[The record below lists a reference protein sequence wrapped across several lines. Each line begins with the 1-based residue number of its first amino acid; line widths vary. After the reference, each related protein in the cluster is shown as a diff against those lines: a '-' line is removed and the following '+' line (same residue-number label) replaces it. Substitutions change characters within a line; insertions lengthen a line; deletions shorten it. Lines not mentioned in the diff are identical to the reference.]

1 MNTPN
6 DYKVPD
12 WNNKT
17 GDDEWK
23 AHVPTE
29 MRAEWTSFSDEQQ
42 QMIAEWAEALNET
55 QAPIPADPP
64 IATVAALA
72 RMGKLRIRT
81 VPGWLYRTSL
91 ELPRPA
97 PTDTWFY
104 NDGDCCW
111 ERSHWGGKERDTAR
125 NNGRVYRYPADP
137 DFETAP
143 PEAEGSEKNG
153 PVVSE
158 GAAEEM
164 RRHNIL
170 PMYGWAH
177 CMGRELSASLNRV
190 QFWSTLTGRWCH
202 TGDGGP
208 HDLCRYP
215 IAETEAG
222 EEKQGGEYMVLDGNC
237 ENIPLTDDERQAA
250 TYPTIEA
257 AEAAVIAEIEP
268 DPGAF
273 EGWGDD
279 DSFSDSFAI
288 VRIVRRVLPV
298 LTVSLAVRLEE
309 QA

>member
-12 WNNKT
+12 WNEKCGP
-17 GDDEWK
+17 GDWKESIPAGVRDEWT
-23 AHVPTE
+23 AFTE
-29 MRAEWTSFSDEQQ
+29 WQ
-42 QMIAEWAEALNET
+42 QMLLAEWAILST
-55 QAPIPADPP
+55 CRQVPIPADPP

-137 DFETAP
+137 DFEMPP
-143 PEAEGSEKNG
+143 PEAE
-153 PVVSE
+153 
-158 GAAEEM
+158 
-164 RRHNIL
+164 
-170 PMYGWAH
+170 
-177 CMGRELSASLNRV
+177 
-190 QFWSTLTGRWCH
+190 
-202 TGDGGP
+202 
-208 HDLCRYP
+208 
-215 IAETEAG
+215 